1 MLRTLILTLAGG
13 LVVTAPLTAQECGG
27 CKSSCDSATVA
38 TTVSQDEPSALA
50 KGLAALAK
58 KPFKFDMKMSIAD
71 GPGSGTIDGSV
82 AFGDSKHFAL
92 NLNIAMKEGETSQN
106 AKLRLVADGTWLYY
120 HVDSPEIPAEAAAM
134 SLGKV
139 KLSVIDEM
147 AKGAMAMSPMP
158 ILDEKGSVSAAT
170 IDKAL
175 AQSGLKI
182 SRDDEKGIVSLSMEI
197 PDVANGE
204 AGKMMI
210 MLDGKNYLP
219 KSIKMDAGKN
229 EEGVQEGMT
238 ATFSN
243 AKVLKDIK
251 EFGENAW
258 KFEVPE
264 GTIVN
269 DMTAMMQMM
278 MSQMIPAGGAEEEL
292 EF

>member
-1 MLRTLILTLAGG
+1 MLRTLILTLFGG
-13 LVVTAPLTAQECGG
+13 LVATAPLTAQEC
-27 CKSSCDSATVA
+27 SSCPGCESATVA
-38 TTVSQDEPSALA
+38 TTASQDEPSALA

-58 KPFKFDMKMSIAD
+58 KPFKFDMKMSIKD
-71 GPGSGTIDGSV
+71 GENGGTIDGNV
-82 AFGDSKHFAL
+82 AFGDSKHFAMKI
-92 NLNIAMKEGETSQN
+92 NIAMKEGETSQN
-106 AKLRLVADGTWLYY
+106 ANLRLVADGTWLYY

-134 SLGKV
+134 SIGKV
-139 KLSVIDEM
+139 KLSVFDEI

-158 ILDEKGSVSAAT
+158 ILDEKGNVSAAT

-182 SRDDEKGIVSLSMEI
+182 SRDDEKGLVSLSM
-197 PDVANGE
+197 DVPGAGE
-204 AGKMMI
+204 EMGKMVI
-210 MLDGKNYLP
+210 SLDGKNYLP
-219 KSIKMDAGKN
+219 KSINMNAGESQN
-229 EEGVQEGMT
+229 MT

-243 AKVLKDIK
+243 AKVLKDVK

-278 MSQMIPAGGAEEEL
+278 MSQMVPAGGAEEEL

>member
-82 AFGDSKHFAL
+82 AFGDSKHFAMK
-92 NLNIAMKEGETSQN
+92 LNIAMKEGETTQN

-139 KLSVIDEM
+139 KLSVFDEI

-158 ILDEKGSVSAAT
+158 ILDEKGNVSAAT

-182 SRDDEKGIVSLSMEI
+182 SRDDEKGTVSLSMEI

-229 EEGVQEGMT
+229 AEGVQEGMT

-243 AKVLKDIK
+243 AKILKDIK

>member
-13 LVVTAPLTAQECGG
+13 FVLTATTTAQECSG

-58 KPFKFDMKMSIAD
+58 KPFSFDMKMSIKD
-71 GPGSGTIDGSV
+71 GENGGTIDGKI
-82 AFGDSKHFAL
+82 AFGDAKHFAM
-92 NLNIAMKEGETSQN
+92 NMNIAMKEGETSQN
-106 AKLRLVADGTWLYY
+106 AKIRLVADGTWLYY
-120 HVDSPEIPAEAAAM
+120 HVDSPELPAEAAAM

-139 KLSVIDEM
+139 KLSVFDQI
-147 AKGAMAMSPMP
+147 AQGAMAMSPMP
-158 ILDEKGSVSAAT
+158 ILDEKGNINASS

-182 SRDDEKGIVSLSMEI
+182 SRDAEKGIVNLSM
-197 PDVANGE
+197 DVPGE
-204 AGKMMI
+204 GEEMGKMVMT
-210 MLDGKNYLP
+210 LNGKNYLP
-219 KSIKMDAGKN
+219 KSIKMSVG
-229 EEGVQEGMT
+229 EGQGMT

-243 AKVLKDIK
+243 GKVLKDIK
-251 EFGENAW
+251 EFGEGAW
-258 KFEVPE
+258 KFAVPE

-269 DMTAMMQMM
+269 DMTGMLQMM
-278 MSQMIPAGGAEEEL
+278 MSQMMPQGGGDEDEL

>member
-1 MLRTLILTLAGG
+1 MLRTLILTLFGG
-13 LVVTAPLTAQECGG
+13 LVATAPLTAQECTSCPG
-27 CKSSCDSATVA
+27 CESATVA
-38 TTVSQDEPSALA
+38 TTATQDEPTALA

-58 KPFKFDMKMSIAD
+58 KPFKFDMKMSIQD
-71 GPGSGTIDGSV
+71 GENGGTIDGNV
-82 AFGDSKHFAL
+82 AFGDSKHFAMKI
-92 NLNIAMKEGETSQN
+92 NLAMKEGETSQN

-134 SLGKV
+134 SIGKV
-139 KLSVIDEM
+139 KLSVFDEI

-158 ILDEKGSVSAAT
+158 VLDEKGSVSAAT

-182 SRDDEKGIVSLSMEI
+182 SRDDEKGLVSLSM
-197 PDVANGE
+197 DVPGAGAE
-204 AGKMMI
+204 MGKMVI
-210 MLDGKNYLP
+210 SLDGKNYLP
-219 KSIKMDAGKN
+219 KSINMNAGEN
-229 EEGVQEGMT
+229 QNMT

-243 AKVLKDIK
+243 AKVLKDLK

-278 MSQMIPAGGAEEEL
+278 MSQMVPAGGFEEEL

>member
-1 MLRTLILTLAGG
+1 MLRTLILTFFGG
-13 LVVTAPLTAQECGG
+13 LIATAPLTAQECTSCPG
-27 CKSSCDSATVA
+27 CESATVA
-38 TTVSQDEPSALA
+38 TTASQDEPTALA

-58 KPFKFDMKMSIAD
+58 KPFKFDMKMSIQD
-71 GPGSGTIDGSV
+71 GESGGTFDGNV
-82 AFGDSKHFAL
+82 AFGDSKHFAMKI
-92 NLNIAMKEGETSQN
+92 NIAMKQGETSQN

-134 SLGKV
+134 SIGKV
-139 KLSVIDEM
+139 KLSVFDEI

-158 ILDEKGSVSAAT
+158 ILDEKGNVSAAT

-182 SRDDEKGIVSLSMEI
+182 SRDDEKGIVALSM
-197 PDVANGE
+197 DVPGE
-204 AGKMMI
+204 GEEMGKMVI
-210 MLDGKNYLP
+210 SLDGKNYLP
-219 KSIKMDAGKN
+219 KSIKMNAGEN
-229 EEGVQEGMT
+229 QNMT

-243 AKVLKDIK
+243 AKVLKDVK

-278 MSQMIPAGGAEEEL
+278 MSQMVPAGGAEEEL

>member
-1 MLRTLILTLAGG
+1 MLRTLILTLFGG
-13 LVVTAPLTAQECGG
+13 LVATAPLTAQECTSCPG
-27 CKSSCDSATVA
+27 CESATVA
-38 TTVSQDEPSALA
+38 TTATQDEPTALA

-58 KPFKFDMKMSIAD
+58 KPFKFDMKMSIQD
-71 GPGSGTIDGSV
+71 GENGGTIDGNV
-82 AFGDSKHFAL
+82 AFGDSKHFGMKI
-92 NLNIAMKEGETSQN
+92 NLAMKEGETSQN

-134 SLGKV
+134 SIGKV
-139 KLSVIDEM
+139 KLSVFDEI

-158 ILDEKGSVSAAT
+158 VLDEKGSVSAAT

-182 SRDDEKGIVSLSMEI
+182 SRDDEKGLVSLSM
-197 PDVANGE
+197 DVPGAGAE
-204 AGKMMI
+204 MGKMVI
-210 MLDGKNYLP
+210 SLDGKNYLP
-219 KSIKMDAGKN
+219 KSINMNAGEN
-229 EEGVQEGMT
+229 QNMT

-243 AKVLKDIK
+243 AKVLKDLK

-278 MSQMIPAGGAEEEL
+278 MSQMVPAGGFEEEL

>member
-1 MLRTLILTLAGG
+1 MLRTLILTLFGG
-13 LVVTAPLTAQECGG
+13 LVATAPLTAQECTSCPG
-27 CKSSCDSATVA
+27 CESATVA
-38 TTVSQDEPSALA
+38 TTATQDEPTALA

-58 KPFKFDMKMSIAD
+58 KPFKFDMKMSIQD
-71 GPGSGTIDGSV
+71 GENGGTIDGNV
-82 AFGDSKHFAL
+82 AFGDSKHFAMKI
-92 NLNIAMKEGETSQN
+92 NLAMKEGETSQN

-134 SLGKV
+134 SIGKV
-139 KLSVIDEM
+139 KLSVFDEI

-158 ILDEKGSVSAAT
+158 VLDEKGSVSAAT

-175 AQSGLKI
+175 AQAGLKI
-182 SRDDEKGIVSLSMEI
+182 SRDDEKGLVSLSM
-197 PDVANGE
+197 DVPGAGAE
-204 AGKMMI
+204 MGKMVI
-210 MLDGKNYLP
+210 SLDGKNYLP
-219 KSIKMDAGKN
+219 KSINMNAGEN
-229 EEGVQEGMT
+229 QNMT

-243 AKVLKDIK
+243 AKVLKDLK

-278 MSQMIPAGGAEEEL
+278 MSQMVPAGGFEEEL

>member
-1 MLRTLILTLAGG
+1 MLRTLILTLFGG
-13 LVVTAPLTAQECGG
+13 LVATAPLTAQEC
-27 CKSSCDSATVA
+27 SSCPGCESATVA
-38 TTVSQDEPSALA
+38 TTASQDEPSALA

-58 KPFKFDMKMSIAD
+58 KPFKFDMKMSIKD
-71 GPGSGTIDGSV
+71 GENGGTIDGNV
-82 AFGDSKHFAL
+82 AFGDSKHFAMKI
-92 NLNIAMKEGETSQN
+92 NIAMKEGETSQN
-106 AKLRLVADGTWLYY
+106 ANLRLVADGTWLYY

-134 SLGKV
+134 SIGKV
-139 KLSVIDEM
+139 KLSVFDEI

-158 ILDEKGSVSAAT
+158 ILDEKGNVSAAT

-182 SRDDEKGIVSLSMEI
+182 SRDDEKGLVSLSM
-197 PDVANGE
+197 DVPGAGE
-204 AGKMMI
+204 EMGKMVI
-210 MLDGKNYLP
+210 SLDGKNYLP
-219 KSIKMDAGKN
+219 KSINMNAGESQN
-229 EEGVQEGMT
+229 MT

-243 AKVLKDIK
+243 AKVLKDVK

-278 MSQMIPAGGAEEEL
+278 MSQMVPAGGAEAEL

>member
-1 MLRTLILTLAGG
+1 MLRTLILTLFGG
-13 LVVTAPLTAQECGG
+13 LVATAPLTAQEC
-27 CKSSCDSATVA
+27 SSCPGCESATVA
-38 TTVSQDEPSALA
+38 TTASQDEPSALA

-58 KPFKFDMKMSIAD
+58 KPFKFDMKMSIKD
-71 GPGSGTIDGSV
+71 GENGGTIDGNV
-82 AFGDSKHFAL
+82 AFGDSKHFAMKI
-92 NLNIAMKEGETSQN
+92 NIAMKEGETSQN

-134 SLGKV
+134 SIGKV
-139 KLSVIDEM
+139 KLSVFDEI
-147 AKGAMAMSPMP
+147 AKGAMSMSPMP
-158 ILDEKGSVSAAT
+158 VLDEKGNVSAAT
-170 IDKAL
+170 IDKVL

-182 SRDDEKGIVSLSMEI
+182 SRDDEKGLVSLSM
-197 PDVANGE
+197 DVPGAGE
-204 AGKMMI
+204 EMGKMVI
-210 MLDGKNYLP
+210 SLDGKNYLP
-219 KSIKMDAGKN
+219 KSINMNAGEN
-229 EEGVQEGMT
+229 QNMT

-243 AKVLKDIK
+243 AKVLKDVK

-278 MSQMIPAGGAEEEL
+278 MSQMVPAGGAEEEL

>member
-1 MLRTLILTLAGG
+1 MLRTLILTFFGG
-13 LVVTAPLTAQECGG
+13 LIATAPLTAQECTSCPG
-27 CKSSCDSATVA
+27 CESATVA
-38 TTVSQDEPSALA
+38 TTASQDEPTALA

-58 KPFKFDMKMSIAD
+58 KPFKFDMKMSIQD
-71 GPGSGTIDGSV
+71 GESGGTIDGNV
-82 AFGDSKHFAL
+82 AFGDSKHFAMKI
-92 NLNIAMKEGETSQN
+92 NIAMKQGETSQN

-134 SLGKV
+134 SIGKV
-139 KLSVIDEM
+139 KLSVFDEI
-147 AKGAMAMSPMP
+147 AQGAMAMSPMP
-158 ILDEKGSVSAAT
+158 ILDEKGNVSAAT

-182 SRDDEKGIVSLSMEI
+182 SRDDEKGIVALSM
-197 PDVANGE
+197 DVPGE
-204 AGKMMI
+204 GEEMGKMVI
-210 MLDGKNYLP
+210 SLDGKNYLP
-219 KSIKMDAGKN
+219 QSIKMNAGEN
-229 EEGVQEGMT
+229 QNMT
-238 ATFSN
+238 VTFSN
-243 AKVLKDIK
+243 AKVLKDVK

-278 MSQMIPAGGAEEEL
+278 MAQMVPAGGAEEEL